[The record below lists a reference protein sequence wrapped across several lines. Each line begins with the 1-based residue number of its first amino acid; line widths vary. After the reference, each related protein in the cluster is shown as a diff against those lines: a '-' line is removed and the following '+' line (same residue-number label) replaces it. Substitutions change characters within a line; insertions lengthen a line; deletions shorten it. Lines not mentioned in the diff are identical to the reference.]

1 MFSGTQSIESSAF
14 PYFQNPIWGKHIGK
28 LEIRRSKYNK
38 RLFSVSLGNSICAI
52 KSVLT
57 VLVDFPPKQTMSF
70 FRDTIDKW
78 LMALNVGEQNYCN
91 IKTIAEN
98 QSNIY
103 RLGFQLRK
111 CQPIVLCVLHYY
123 HYHRTTL
130 SNLCFILDVL
140 PFLVPVLISQL
151 WKCSKLTKIV

>member
-91 IKTIAEN
+91 IKTTYLIFVIFS
-98 QSNIY
+98 QRI
-103 RLGFQLRK
+103 Q
-111 CQPIVLCVLHYY
+111 
-123 HYHRTTL
+123 
-130 SNLCFILDVL
+130 
-140 PFLVPVLISQL
+140 FLAQFFSTQKRNKTDLATKQRESL
-151 WKCSKLTKIV
+151 KSKNCAKKQHKM

>member
-98 QSNIY
+98 QSDIETWI
-103 RLGFQLRK
+103 FAK

-123 HYHRTTL
+123 HYHRTTSSQL
-130 SNLCFILDVL
+130 FFIGCSTL
-140 PFLVPVLISQL
+140 PVLIS
-151 WKCSKLTKIV
+151 